1 MGERDTLVLWNA
13 YNGNGIELTVVG
25 VYDVA
30 TSGFGANTLYMNTET
45 AARFMDED
53 SYADGNYE
61 VSNVK
66 FYMKNSEYADE
77 FVATIEG
84 DFPELDENN
93 LVVAV
98 DTTAYDAMV
107 GPILSVGE
115 FATVILVIAY
125 GE

>member
-1 MGERDTLVLWNA
+1 
-13 YNGNGIELTVVG
+13 
-25 VYDVA
+25 
-30 TSGFGANTLYMNTET
+30 MNTET

-66 FYMKNSEYADE
+66 FYVKNSEYADE

-84 DFPELDENN
+84 DFLELDENN
-93 LVVAV
+93 LVVVRVLV

-107 GPILSVGE
+107 GPISSVGE